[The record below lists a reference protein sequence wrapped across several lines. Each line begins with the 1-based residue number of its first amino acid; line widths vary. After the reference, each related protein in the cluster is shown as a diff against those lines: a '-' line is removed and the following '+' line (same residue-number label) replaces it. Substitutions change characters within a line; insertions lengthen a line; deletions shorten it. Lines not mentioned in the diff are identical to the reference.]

1 MPTATRVSCHDLL
14 LSLTP
19 DTLYRDVRRRL
30 AHDNDL
36 QEAARSER
44 RRLDRMCREEKALW
58 KEGCRIVVGTD
69 EVGRGPMAGPLVA
82 AAVAFAVPPFIP
94 GLDDSKKLT
103 FEQREAIFPWV
114 QHHALAFRVE
124 SIPIEEV
131 NQGNLHEL
139 SLRAMTRAVLGLG
152 LPAEHLLVDGRFR
165 LPLDLPQTVLVKGDS
180 RSVSIA
186 AASILAKVTRDR
198 FMIEQDRRYPGY
210 NFASHKGYN
219 TPEHMAALELLGPCP
234 LHRTRFAP
242 IQRFFDPQ
250 LTLDL

>member
-1 MPTATRVSCHDLL
+1 MATCFDLL
-14 LSLTP
+14 TSLAP
-19 DTLYRDVRRRL
+19 GAVFRDVRKRCP
-30 AHDNDL
+30 DL
-36 QEAARSER
+36 HETARTEK
-44 RRLDRMCREEKALW
+44 RRLDKMCRQEKLLW
-58 KEGCRIVVGTD
+58 KEGYRIVVGTD

-82 AAVAFAVPPFIP
+82 AAVAFALPPFIP

-103 FEQREAIFPWV
+103 LEQREAIFPWV
-114 QHHALAFRVE
+114 QHHALAWRVE

-131 NQGNLHEL
+131 NRGNLHEL
-139 SLRAMTRAVLGLG
+139 SLRAMTHAVKGLG
-152 LPAEHLLVDGRFR
+152 VQPDHLLVDGRFK

-198 FMIEQDRRYPGY
+198 YMIEQDRVYPGY

-242 IQRFFDPQ
+242 IQRFFNPQ
-250 LTLDL
+250 LMLEL